1 MMKIDSDLPK
11 IFKRDGPSFTGKI
24 CCDKENNLPNR
35 VRTFGFIVKEKL
47 RIGLQSLPSG
57 ITCMGKKSLEQFLL
71 AWIRKSS
78 RIRKNS
84 NLTKSK
90 KKTTDSPNSSF
101 IQDLVETG
109 L

>member
-1 MMKIDSDLPK
+1 MKIDSDLRRN
-11 IFKRDGPSFTGKI
+11 FVGDGPKFTGKI
-24 CCDKENNLPNR
+24 CCDEEINLPNR
-35 VRTFGFIVKEKL
+35 VRTFGFIVKEEL
-47 RIGLQSLPSG
+47 RIGLQSLPTE
-57 ITCMGKKSLEQFLL
+57 ITCMGKMSLEQFLL

-101 IQDLVETG
+101 IQDLVEMG

>member
-1 MMKIDSDLPK
+1 MMKIDSDLPR
-11 IFKRDGPSFTGKI
+11 IFLRDGPKFTGKI
-24 CCDKENNLPNR
+24 CCNKKINLPNR
-35 VRTFGFIVKEKL
+35 VRTFGFIVKEQL
-47 RIGLQSLPSG
+47 SIGLQSLPSG
-57 ITCMGKKSLEQFLL
+57 ITCMGKMSLEQFLP

-101 IQDLVETG
+101 IEDLVETA

>member
-1 MMKIDSDLPK
+1 MKIDSDLRRN
-11 IFKRDGPSFTGKI
+11 FVGDGPKFTGKI
-24 CCDKENNLPNR
+24 CCDEEINLPNR
-35 VRTFGFIVKEKL
+35 VRTFGFIVKEEL
-47 RIGLQSLPSG
+47 RIGMQSLPTG
-57 ITCMGKKSLEQFLL
+57 ITCMGKMSLEQFLL

>member
-1 MMKIDSDLPK
+1 MKIVSDLRR
-11 IFKRDGPSFTGKI
+11 IFIRDGPKFTGKI
-24 CCDKENNLPNR
+24 CFDKEINLPNR
-35 VRTFGFIVKEKL
+35 VRTFGFIVKEEL

-57 ITCMGKKSLEQFLL
+57 ITCMGKMSLEQFLL
-71 AWIRKSS
+71 AWIGKPS

-101 IQDLVETG
+101 IQNLVETG

>member
-1 MMKIDSDLPK
+1 MKIDSDLQR
-11 IFKRDGPSFTGKI
+11 IFVRDRPTFTGKI

-35 VRTFGFIVKEKL
+35 VRTFGFIVKEEL

-71 AWIRKSS
+71 TWIRKSS
-78 RIRKNS
+78 RIRKNP
-84 NLTKSK
+84 NLMKSK

-101 IQDLVETG
+101 IEDLVETG